1 MPEGNKLKKVLGF
14 WDCMGIGIGQIIGS
28 GIMILTGISIALTGA
43 GTPIAFVIA
52 CVVVICPVL
61 VLAALGS
68 AVPSTG
74 GLYTYVRDY
83 LGRKT
88 GFLFIVLFVAG
99 QLVLAMF
106 ALTFA
111 QYTVSLIPS
120 WNPTIVAFAIMT
132 VCFLVNLFGLS
143 MAAKFQNVMVV
154 VLLAAL
160 LLFIIFGMPKVDF
173 SVFSQ
178 PHAIMPN
185 GVIPFMTA
193 ISLLTFATGGAQFLS
208 ELGGEI
214 KEPGRTI
221 PRAMILSTVIVGV
234 FYAFIGI
241 VAVGVLPIDQ
251 VAGQSL
257 VQVANAILPPP
268 IFVVF
273 VIGGGMFAV
282 ATTLNG
288 SLTWCTKSLLVAARE
303 GWLPK
308 QAASISKW
316 GTPWV
321 LLCVFYVL
329 GSVPILTGVSIR
341 TIAMLGNGVSLLFFL
356 FPVFTGLLIHK
367 KNPVA
372 MANSRFKVSRLT
384 ISIIAVI
391 ALVVLLIAAALNIS
405 DITNSWIMIL
415 IIGVAAV
422 IYAHIRERYL
432 INKGTPLTTYK
443 DDVEEE

>member
-1 MPEGNKLKKVLGF
+1 MEENKLKKVLGLG
-14 WDCMGIGIGQIIGS
+14 DCLGIGIGQIIGA
-28 GIMILTGISIALTGA
+28 GIMILTGISIQITGA

-52 CVVVICPVL
+52 CVVVICPTL
-61 VLAALGS
+61 VLASLGS

-83 LGRKT
+83 IGRKT

-111 QYTVSLIPS
+111 EYTVSLIPS
-120 WNPTIVAFAIMT
+120 WNATVVAFVIMT
-132 VCFLVNLFGLS
+132 ICFIVNILGLS
-143 MAAKFQNVMVV
+143 MAAKFQNVMVI

-160 LLFIIFGMPKVDF
+160 LMFIIFGMPKVDF

-178 PHAIMPN
+178 PHAFMPN
-185 GVIPFMTA
+185 GIIAFMTA
-193 ISLLTFATGGAQFLS
+193 VSLLTFATSGAQFLS

-214 KEPGRTI
+214 KEPGRTL
-221 PRAMILSTVIVGV
+221 PRAMIISTILVGV

-241 VAVGVLPIDQ
+241 VAVGVLPIDE

-257 VQVANAILPPP
+257 VKVANAVLPGPL
-268 IFVVF
+268 FAVF

-288 SLTWCTKSLLVAARE
+288 SFTWCTKSLLVAARE

-308 QAASISKW
+308 GLSSISKF

-321 LLCVFYVL
+321 LLIIFYII
-329 GSVPILTGVSIR
+329 GAVPILTGISIR
-341 TIAMLGNGVSLLFFL
+341 TIAMLGNGVSLIFFL
-356 FPVFTGLLIHK
+356 FPIFTGLLIHK
-367 KNPVA
+367 KNPEA
-372 MANSRFKVSRLT
+372 MANSRFKISRTVLSV
-384 ISIIAVI
+384 ISIIAIICYVI
-391 ALVVLLIAAALNIS
+391 AAILNIS
-405 DITNSWIMIL
+405 DIQNSWIL
-415 IIGVAAV
+415 IVCIGVAAV
-422 IYAHIRERYL
+422 IYANIRERYL
-432 INKGTPLTTYK
+432 EKKGTPLKTIR
-443 DDVEEE
+443 DI